1 MSQEPI
7 ISSGDVHS
15 LFQSETLA
23 FIDYIRNFNKQ
34 RPDVEAIYK
43 YISITE
49 ASNVNQTDIANSI
62 DKLVKQNVLV
72 YKKTNSGYDSFFP
85 YNDNLVS
92 PIPQIELASN
102 STTSIITPGELNSN
116 LTNSPVTP
124 NATLTGCN
132 KNINIET
139 LSSCNCRSIILNIN
153 SSKNDILKVEA
164 QLSALKSYV
173 NCKLSILRN
182 QIESFTEH
190 AKISKGRRPS

>member
-23 FIDYIRNFNKQ
+23 VIDYIRNFNKQ

-92 PIPQIELASN
+92 LIPQMELASN
-102 STTSIITPGELNSN
+102 STTLMITPGEPNSVTPN
-116 LTNSPVTP
+116 LTNSHVTP
-124 NATLTGCN
+124 NATLTGSN
-132 KNINIET
+132 KNTNIET
-139 LSSCNCRSIILNIN
+139 LSPCNCRSAIFNIN

-164 QLSALKSYV
+164 
-173 NCKLSILRN
+173 
-182 QIESFTEH
+182 
-190 AKISKGRRPS
+190 

>member
-23 FIDYIRNFNKQ
+23 VIDYIRNFNKQ

-92 PIPQIELASN
+92 LIPQMELASN
-102 STTSIITPGELNSN
+102 STTPH
-116 LTNSPVTP
+116 
-124 NATLTGCN
+124 ATLPGSNTN
-132 KNINIET
+132 TNNET
-139 LSSCNCRSIILNIN
+139 LSPCKCRSAIFNIN

-164 QLSALKSYV
+164 
-173 NCKLSILRN
+173 
-182 QIESFTEH
+182 
-190 AKISKGRRPS
+190 